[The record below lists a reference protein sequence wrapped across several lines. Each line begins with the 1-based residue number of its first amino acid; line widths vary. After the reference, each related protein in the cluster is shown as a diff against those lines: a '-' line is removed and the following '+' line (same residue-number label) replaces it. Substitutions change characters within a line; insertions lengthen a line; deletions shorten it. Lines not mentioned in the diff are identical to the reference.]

1 MMTMEQHFL
10 IKGMVCDRC
19 VNFIK
24 QGTATLG
31 LDISTVSLG
40 KVVFR
45 SPLSADDQV
54 KLVNFLI
61 DHGFE
66 PMSDRHTRLV
76 KKVKQLVEVYVLES
90 SPNSKV
96 KFSVMLAETLN
107 MNYDSV
113 SEIFSASERIT
124 IEKYIINKRIEK
136 VIELLIYTN
145 KTLTEISHA
154 MGYSSI
160 NHLSSQFKQ
169 MKGFTPSYYRKVNKQ
184 RHETGNLAA

>member
-1 MMTMEQHFL
+1 MKMEQNFL

-24 QGTATLG
+24 QGAESLG
-31 LDISTVSLG
+31 LKVNAISLG

-45 SPLSADDQV
+45 SPLSIDDQV
-54 KLVNFLI
+54 QFVNFLI

-76 KKVKQLVEVYVLES
+76 TKVKQLIDAYVLES

-96 KFSVMLAETLN
+96 KFSVLLSESLN
-107 MNYDSV
+107 VNYDSV
-113 SEIFSASERIT
+113 SEIFSASENIT

-136 VIELLIYTN
+136 VIELLMYTN
-145 KTLTEISHA
+145 QTLTEISHA

-169 MKGFTPSYYRKVNKQ
+169 VKGFTPSYYRKVKKQ
-184 RHETGNLAA
+184 RLKTSALVA